1 MTASTHSTVVHP
13 QSIGK
18 TVPFVIRTHRAPS
31 REEQHL
37 QTLRSLVWLYF
48 CLLIFEGALRKW
60 VAPALSA
67 PLLVVRDPLVLLIYI
82 QALRYRRFPMDGL
95 LFPYFALFGCFVVL
109 AVFQITLSIGG
120 GVLVSLYG
128 LRTNFLHIPL
138 IFVLPRVLSR
148 DDVIKIGKWTL
159 ILAVP
164 MTVLMVLQFFS
175 PPNSWLNAATI
186 AEGQQIQSAL
196 GRIRPAGTFSFA
208 TGVAHFYVLA
218 TTFAVYGLL
227 ERKAPYP
234 KWLLWAAVISIA
246 VVQPVSGS
254 RLLVLGCGL
263 VLVAALLSGLLNPGR
278 VERLL
283 VMAIVIAAAVEV
295 LLLTSFFR
303 EAVVVFTTRWND
315 ASAAAGGVKQ
325 GLVWRFLG
333 GFLDPFLLVP
343 EIGLLGKG
351 IGMGTNAA
359 SALMT
364 GSFQFLLAEGEWSRV
379 VLEAGPILGFSF
391 LLYRVW
397 LAGVM
402 AFRSLRAV
410 NHQQLLPWLL
420 AWSACRSIITEQLS
434 QPTNLG
440 FMILFSGLCLASM
453 TKDRSQSLSASGLL
467 RYSKSPVQ
475 QPLPSF

>member
-1 MTASTHSTVVHP
+1 MGTSTQSTFVQTRSEGH
-13 QSIGK
+13 GA
-18 TVPFVIRTHRAPS
+18 PFVLRPQNAQSTD
-31 REEQHL
+31 EQHRRTIRNL
-37 QTLRSLVWLYF
+37 IWLYF
-48 CLLIFEGALRKW
+48 WLLIFEGALRKW
-60 VAPALSA
+60 VAPSLSA
-67 PLLVVRDPLVLLIYI
+67 PLLVIRDPIVLLIYI
-82 QALRYRRFPMDGL
+82 QAFRYRKFPLDAPL
-95 LFPYFALFGCFVVL
+95 VPYFVLVGCFLVL

-128 LRTNFLHIPL
+128 LRTNFLHLPL
-138 IFVLPRVLSR
+138 IFVLPQVLSH
-148 DDVIKIGKWTL
+148 DDVTKIGKWTL
-159 ILAVP
+159 MLAVP
-164 MTVLMVLQFFS
+164 MTLLMVLQFFS

-218 TTFAVYGLL
+218 TTFALYGLL
-227 ERKAPYP
+227 ERKVPYP

-246 VVQPVSGS
+246 AVQPVSGS

-263 VLVAALLSGLLNPGR
+263 VLLAALISGLLNPGR

-283 VMAIVIAAAVEV
+283 VMAIVVAAAVEI

-325 GLVWRFLG
+325 GLLWRFLG
-333 GFLDPFLLVP
+333 GFLDPFLMVP

-379 VLEAGPILGFSF
+379 VLEAGPVLGFSF

-402 AFRSLRAV
+402 TFRALRAV

-420 AWSACRSIITEQLS
+420 AWSACRSIVTEQLS

-440 FMILFSGLCLASM
+440 FMVLFSGLCLASI
-453 TKDRSQSLSASGLL
+453 L
-467 RYSKSPVQ
+467 KSPSRNLASSAHCRNSNSPLQ
-475 QPLPSF
+475 QPLPGY